1 MKINYTFAN
10 GETSDVE
17 VREEIGNLILDSRR
31 EESNQDRKERYHC
44 YSLDAAEYE
53 GEDYADGST
62 PETELFLQLENQR
75 IKEAFGQLSEVQRR
89 RLLMFHVPVEK
100 HGVNGHLRQKGKQA
114 ELACIAEGQL
124 VLTDKGLVPIES
136 VTTNHKLW
144 DGESWVKHEGV
155 IYKGE
160 REVIE
165 YGHQQI

>member
-75 IKEAFGQLSEVQRR
+75 IKEAFEQLSEVQRR
-89 RLLMFHVPVEK
+89 RLLM
-100 HGVNGHLRQKGKQA
+100 L
-114 ELACIAEGQL
+114 AEGYPSGRSPAGRARISSPSGNPS
-124 VLTDKGLVPIES
+124 KGPEKS
-136 VTTNHKLW
+136 F
-144 DGESWVKHEGV
+144 
-155 IYKGE
+155 
-160 REVIE
+160 
-165 YGHQQI
+165 